1 MDPGNINS
9 LHQIAPKKSSK
20 DGHNRE
26 NRKKRKR
33 TTLEDINLSP
43 SPLKKSH
50 LERSSRPAEVR
61 GTPSSLRRSLTTS
74 SFHQQ
79 SCCLYLPLSP
89 VSQRHPLQGL
99 CAEHISPLILT
110 YYPPVRGVILSY
122 SNVRF
127 SADPLQ
133 TADEAATEQP
143 IYALAVDE
151 YAACFV
157 WVSVD
162 LLLFR
167 PQKGNTIEGWINLQ
181 NEGNIGLVCWNFFN
195 ASIERKR
202 LPKDWKWISGGTK
215 SQSSR
220 EKLKGSTR
228 GSQIH
233 SSANRMTSHSE
244 SVPDIDGHF
253 EDENGK
259 RIEGLVEFR
268 VKDIETSR
276 SSDRENGFLSIE
288 GTMLDED
295 TERSLLSRE
304 IAQQQIRFAQKTGRH
319 KTLSPVMS
327 GALVNGDDN

>member
-1 MDPGNINS
+1 MDPGKIDS
-9 LHQIAPKKSSK
+9 LQHIAPQKSSK
-20 DGHNRE
+20 DEHKRE
-26 NRKKRKR
+26 KRKKRKR
-33 TTLEDINLSP
+33 TTSEDINLSP

-50 LERSSRPAEVR
+50 SGRSSKPAEAN
-61 GTPSSLRRSLTTS
+61 GTPSSLINSLTTPP
-74 SFHQQ
+74 FHQQ

-127 SADPLQ
+127 SAGPLQ
-133 TADEAATEQP
+133 IADDAAADEP

-151 YAACFV
+151 YAANFV

-202 LPKDWKWISGGTK
+202 LPKDWKWISGATK
-215 SQSSR
+215 SHSSK
-220 EKLKGSTR
+220 EKLKGSRR
-228 GSQIH
+228 GSQLH
-233 SSANRMTSHSE
+233 SPANEMNSHSE

-253 EDENGK
+253 EDGDGK

-295 TERSLLSRE
+295 SERSLLSRE
-304 IAQQQIRFAQKTGRH
+304 IAQQQIRH
-319 KTLSPVMS
+319 KTLTPVMS
-327 GALVNGDDN
+327 GALVNGVGR